1 MRGGFAFGGMALE
14 ARLYAAVLRYFFLLF
29 GTFVLS
35 GWSLARLFHVLPMR
49 LGRDTALLA
58 GLLLTAF
65 SVVLFVRCGLLL
77 PALAVYRKRRVLRG
91 AWALS
96 RGRFWRL
103 AAIVAVAVAAPV
115 VAVQA
120 VGEILSYQLVSPVA
134 VHGAQS
140 LFHAADTLAT
150 DIGALVAIVL

>member
-1 MRGGFAFGGMALE
+1 
-14 ARLYAAVLRYFFLLF
+14 
-29 GTFVLS
+29 
-35 GWSLARLFHVLPMR
+35 
-49 LGRDTALLA
+49 
-58 GLLLTAF
+58 
-65 SVVLFVRCGLLL
+65 L

-96 RGRFWRL
+96 HGRFWRL
-103 AAIVAVAVAAPV
+103 AAVIVVAVAAPV

-120 VGEILSYQLVSPVA
+120 VGEVLSYQLVSPIA

-150 DIGALVAIVL
+150 DTGALVVIVLTLSLSTAVGLTLTTISSCLIYRHLAERP